1 MHALHVASQHAELA
15 TMLRSSGI
23 ARLRP
28 AEAVALRTARQQT
41 AQMQSALRQTY
52 IDAAT
57 ADLSGG
63 ARSTGVRWWIKF
75 CIYGRATSPVRHLP
89 PGSPWADMLEAEQLL
104 VDFVLWL
111 ALCRPSGRPVS
122 AKSIAKY
129 VGQVRTWHNRT
140 QRTPLCGELDNQLIR
155 DVLRGVTRL
164 VPQPEAM
171 RRYGV
176 RTQDLSQAIRE
187 QLDTNSVQ
195 GSMWAAAL
203 ATAFCGLLRGCEFA
217 LQDRE
222 TWSSMSCLTRAD
234 VKFRTGP
241 DGVEY
246 MVLMM
251 RPAKK
256 LGQKK
261 NVPLLIAAGGSLLD
275 PVKLMRRMIE
285 LDPVPEDQE
294 ASTPLFRRADGSSIR
309 VRQVRG
315 MVQQLMAQ
323 LGLDPRRFGAH
334 SLRIGG
340 ATAALAAGMSAAA
353 IRAAGR
359 WSSEVYRIY
368 CRLSRQSAAGV
379 ATTIGSTPFEDLER
393 GIQFVDDELVLTA
406 SEMPCGA
413 SESFIE
419 RDLLRDAWGDEELD

>member
-1 MHALHVASQHAELA
+1 
-15 TMLRSSGI
+15 MLRSSNI
-23 ARLRP
+23 AKLRP
-28 AEAVALRTARQQT
+28 AESAALRAARQQT
-41 AQMQSALRQTY
+41 AQMRSALRQTY

-57 ADLSGG
+57 ADRSGG
-63 ARSTGVRWWIKF
+63 ARTTGVRWWIKF

-129 VGQVRTWHNRT
+129 VGQIRTWHNRT
-140 QRTPLCGELDNQLIR
+140 QRTQLCGELDSQLIR

-164 VPQPEAM
+164 VPQPEAL

-187 QLDTNSVQ
+187 QLDTDTVE

-217 LQDRE
+217 LQDGEAWR
-222 TWSSMSCLTRAD
+222 SAACLTRAD
-234 VKFRTGP
+234 VSFRTGP
-241 DGVEY
+241 DGIEY

-256 LGQKK
+256 LGQRK

-275 PVKLMRRMIE
+275 PVRLMRRMIE
-285 LDPVPEDQE
+285 LDPVPDDQA
-294 ASTPLFRRADGSSIR
+294 ASTPLFRRARGAPIR
-309 VRQVRG
+309 VRDVRG
-315 MVQQLMAQ
+315 MVQQLMAR

-359 WSSEVYRIY
+359 WSSDVYRIY

-393 GIQFVDDELVLTA
+393 GVQFTDEELLLTA
-406 SEMPCGA
+406 DEMPSGA
-413 SESFIE
+413 TDSFVE
-419 RDLLRDAWGDEELD
+419 RDLLLDAWGDEEMD